1 MYYDPR
7 LNNHNLPRDPFLA
20 TIVPRPIGWISTIGA
35 NGIVNLAPY
44 SCFNAVSTQPPPFV
58 MFASYG
64 RKDSLRNAEATGE
77 FVASMA
83 TFDLRKEVNATS
95 AVVGPEV
102 SEVDLA
108 RLEMTPSIAVGP
120 PRVKRSPIAHEC
132 KYIKTVTLEDTEGQ
146 RHAGAIVIGQVVGI
160 YIDDA
165 ILVDGLVEVG
175 KVRPIARLGYM
186 DYTFVEKT
194 FRMARPQGEPS

>member
-7 LNNHNLPRDPFLA
+7 LNNHNLPHDPFLA
-20 TIVPRPIGWISTIGA
+20 TVIPRPIGWISTIGV

-64 RKDSLRNAEATGE
+64 RKDSLRNAEETGE

-83 TFDLRKEVNATS
+83 TFELRKEVNATS
-95 AVVGPEV
+95 AVVGPDV
-102 SEVDLA
+102 SEAELA
-108 RLEMTPSIAVGP
+108 RLEMTPSIGVRP

-146 RHAGAIVIGQVVGI
+146 RHAGALVIGQVVGI

-165 ILVDGLVEVG
+165 ILVDGLVEFG

-194 FRMARPQGEPS
+194 FRMVRPQGGPS

>member
-7 LNNHNLPRDPFLA
+7 LNNHNLPHDPFLA
-20 TIVPRPIGWISTIGA
+20 TVVPRPIGWISTIGA

-44 SCFNAVSTQPPPFV
+44 SCFNAVSTQSPPFV
-58 MFASYG
+58 MFSSYG

-77 FVASMA
+77 FVASLA
-83 TFDLRKEVNATS
+83 TFELRHEVNATS

-102 SEVDLA
+102 SEPDLA
-108 RLEMTPSIAVGP
+108 RLEMTPSIAVRP
-120 PRVKRSPIAHEC
+120 PRVTRSPIAHEC
-132 KYIKTVTLEDTEGQ
+132 KYIKTVTLEDTEGR
-146 RHAGAIVIGQVVGI
+146 RHPGAIVIGQVVGI

-165 ILVDGLVEVG
+165 VLVDGLIEVG

-186 DYTFVEKT
+186 DYTSVEKT
-194 FRMARPQGEPS
+194 FRMVRPQ

>member
-20 TIVPRPIGWISTIGA
+20 TVVPRPIGWISTIGV

-83 TFDLRKEVNATS
+83 TKSEEHTS
-95 AVVGPEV
+95 ALQSRQYLGC
-102 SEVDLA
+102 
-108 RLEMTPSIAVGP
+108 RL
-120 PRVKRSPIAHEC
+120 
-132 KYIKTVTLEDTEGQ
+132 L
-146 RHAGAIVIGQVVGI
+146 
-160 YIDDA
+160 
-165 ILVDGLVEVG
+165 
-175 KVRPIARLGYM
+175 
-186 DYTFVEKT
+186 
-194 FRMARPQGEPS
+194 

>member
-20 TIVPRPIGWISTIGA
+20 TVVPRPIGWISTIGA
-35 NGIVNLAPY
+35 NGIVNLAPC

-64 RKDSLRNAEATGE
+64 RKDSLRNAETTGE

-83 TFDLRKEVNATS
+83 TFELRNEVNATS

-108 RLEMTPSIAVGP
+108 RLEMAPSIAVRP
-120 PRVKRSPIAHEC
+120 PRVKRSPVAHEC
-132 KYIKTVTLEDTEGQ
+132 IYIKTVTLEDTKGQ

-186 DYTFVEKT
+186 DYTSVEGI
-194 FRMARPQGEPS
+194 FRMVRPQ